1 MARIKL
7 TLPENFKFQT
17 TIQVRISDINY
28 GGHVGNDAI
37 LSIVHEARLQFL
49 KSMEFSELDF
59 GGTGLIMADAAIE
72 FKNEAF
78 YNDTLTIWVT
88 IDDVQK
94 INFDIFYKIEKT
106 IDGKV
111 IPVANAKTGM
121 ICFDYEKRRNA
132 LCSMLG
138 IESWLLNNKSFCI
151 LFVVSYD
158 V

>member
-7 TLPENFKFQT
+7 SLPENFKFQT

-49 KSMEFSELDF
+49 KSMQYSELDF

-78 YNDTLTIWVT
+78 YNDILTIWVT
-88 IDDVQK
+88 IADVQK

-106 IDGKV
+106 IDGKTV
-111 IPVANAKTGM
+111 PVANAKTGM
-121 ICFDYEKRRNA
+121 ICFDYEKRKVTAISSLA
-132 LCSMLG
+132 L
-138 IESWLLNNKSFCI
+138 ESIKN
-151 LFVVSYD
+151 V
-158 V
+158 

>member
-1 MARIKL
+1 MSRVHID
-7 TLPENFKFQT
+7 LPEVYVFKTELAVQ
-17 TIQVRISDINY
+17 IGDINY
-28 GGHVGNDAI
+28 GNHLANDAV
-37 LSIVHEARLQFL
+37 LRLAHEARMRFLQHHGYTE
-49 KSMEFSELDF
+49 MNID
-59 GGTGLIMADAAIE
+59 GAGLIMADAAIE

-121 ICFDYEKRRNA
+121 ICFDYEKRKVAAISSLA
-132 LCSMLG
+132 LETIKNL
-138 IESWLLNNKSFCI
+138 
-151 LFVVSYD
+151 
-158 V
+158 